1 MKEDEAF
8 PIQMLSNEE
17 VLSMRNISC
26 MNEIN

>member
-17 VLSMRNISC
+17 VLSIV
-26 MNEIN
+26 NEEYIMHE